1 MKYCIIILLASTVLG
16 CKQNKKLPEPQ
27 HRLPF
32 YNTADFTAEWMDST
46 TSANKNIHVIPAFSF
61 TDQNAAVITEKNFSN
76 KIYVA
81 DFFFTACPGICK
93 KLTSNL
99 SLVQKEFVDDTN
111 VLLLSH
117 SVTPETDD
125 PATLKQYANNFG
137 AISNKWFLVTGD
149 RNAIYSIAR
158 NAYFADEDL
167 GQKKSDKDFLHTEN
181 ILLIDKYKR
190 IRGVYK
196 GTSEL
201 QIKNLIDDIKVL
213 ELEK

>member
-1 MKYCIIILLASTVLG
+1 MKYIFIIITVSAVLA
-16 CKQNKKLPEPQ
+16 CRENKKSPETQ

-32 YNTADFTAEWMDST
+32 YNTADFTPQWIDPSSAEY
-46 TSANKNIHVIPAFSF
+46 KNIHTIPAFSF
-61 TDQNAAVITEKNFSN
+61 TDQNDQTVTEKNFNN

-93 KLTSNL
+93 KLTTNL
-99 SLVQKEFVDDTN
+99 TLVQKEFVNDSN

-117 SVTPETDD
+117 SVTPEADD
-125 PATLKQYANNFG
+125 PKKLKQYADNFG
-137 AISNKWFLVTGD
+137 AMDHKWFLVTGERD
-149 RNAIYSIAR
+149 QIYSIAR
-158 NAYFADEDL
+158 TAYFADEDL
-167 GQKKSDKDFLHTEN
+167 GEKKSSNDFLHTEN
-181 ILLIDKYKR
+181 MLLIDTHKR

-201 QIKNLIDDIKVL
+201 QIRNLIDDIKVL

>member
-1 MKYCIIILLASTVLG
+1 MKYIFIIITVSAVLA
-16 CKQNKKLPEPQ
+16 CRENKKSPETQ

-32 YNTADFTAEWMDST
+32 YNTADFTPQWIDPSSAEY
-46 TSANKNIHVIPAFSF
+46 KNIHTIPAFSF
-61 TDQNAAVITEKNFSN
+61 TDQNNETVTDKNFSN

-93 KLTSNL
+93 KLTTNL
-99 SLVQKEFVDDTN
+99 TLVQKEFVSDSN

-117 SVTPETDD
+117 SVTPEADD
-125 PATLKQYANNFG
+125 PKKLKQYADNFG
-137 AISNKWFLVTGD
+137 AMDHKWFLVTGERD
-149 RNAIYSIAR
+149 QIYSIAR
-158 NAYFADEDL
+158 AAYFADEDL
-167 GQKKSDKDFLHTEN
+167 GEKRSSNDFLHTEN
-181 ILLIDKYKR
+181 MLLIDTHKR

-201 QIKNLIDDIKVL
+201 QIRNLIDDIKVL

>member
-1 MKYCIIILLASTVLG
+1 MKYIFIIITVSAVLA
-16 CKQNKKLPEPQ
+16 CRENKKSPETQ

-32 YNTADFTAEWMDST
+32 YNTADFTPQWIDPSSAEY
-46 TSANKNIHVIPAFSF
+46 KNIHTIPAFSF
-61 TDQNAAVITEKNFSN
+61 TDQNNETVTDKNFSN

-93 KLTSNL
+93 KLTTNL
-99 SLVQKEFVDDTN
+99 TLVQKEFVNDSN

-117 SVTPETDD
+117 SVTPEADD
-125 PATLKQYANNFG
+125 PKKLKQYADNFG
-137 AISNKWFLVTGD
+137 AMDHKWFLVTGERD
-149 RNAIYSIAR
+149 QIYSIAR
-158 NAYFADEDL
+158 TAYFADEDL
-167 GQKKSDKDFLHTEN
+167 GEKKSTNDFLHTEN
-181 ILLIDKYKR
+181 MLLIDSHKR

-201 QIKNLIDDIKVL
+201 QIKNLIDDIKIL

>member
-1 MKYCIIILLASTVLG
+1 MLG
-16 CKQNKKLPEPQ
+16 CKQNQKLPEPQ

-32 YNTADFTAEWMDST
+32 YNTADFTPEWMDST
-46 TSANKNIHVIPAFSF
+46 TSANKNMHVIPAFSF
-61 TDQNAAVITEKNFSN
+61 TDQNGAIITEKNFIN

-99 SLVQKEFVDDTN
+99 SLVQKGFVNDAN

-125 PATLKQYANNFG
+125 PATLQRYANNFG

-149 RNAIYSIAR
+149 RNEIYSIAR
-158 NAYFADEDL
+158 SAYFADEDL

-181 ILLIDKYKR
+181 ILLIDKHKR

>member
-1 MKYCIIILLASTVLG
+1 MLG
-16 CKQNKKLPEPQ
+16 CKQNKKLPEA
-27 HRLPF
+27 HHSLPF
-32 YNTADFTAEWMDST
+32 YNTADFTAAWIDST
-46 TSANKNIHVIPAFSF
+46 AATNKNMHVIPAFSF
-61 TDQNAAVITEKNFSN
+61 TDQNAEIITERNFFN

-93 KLTSNL
+93 KLTTNL
-99 SLVQKEFVDDTN
+99 TLVQKEFVNDTN

-125 PATLKQYANNFG
+125 PATLKRYANNFG
-137 AISNKWFLVTGD
+137 AINNKWFLVTGD
-149 RNAIYSIAR
+149 RNEIYSIAR

-167 GQKKSDKDFLHTEN
+167 GQKRSANDFLHTEN
-181 ILLIDKYKR
+181 ILLIDKHKR

-201 QIKNLIDDIKVL
+201 QIQNLIDDIKVL